1 MTQRYRLK
9 LSKLQ
14 FCSLVDNPAQPN
26 AKCLA
31 IKSASNTDEIT
42 ATAKFVKAD
51 DELGLAF
58 FWAFTSTNPDGTDHY
73 DLQGDTIDQNFIKA
87 AMEWALDGG
96 AVDEMHDGVPSG
108 ARTVFAMPMDPE
120 IAKIYGLTT
129 KQSGLMI
136 AIKPTVEQMAKLKDG
151 SYTGVSIG
159 GLGTREAVKRVSDT
173 RVVKGQL
180 YTDLVNGHQ
189 HKLCVY
195 DDGSMWLDSAVME
208 GADDPH
214 SHGVIF
220 DNGTLTILAD
230 SGHTHQ
236 LAEGQPG
243 LVVVP
248 ADAMVVVAAR
258 APGSPT
264 RIAVQSDPRELV
276 SPVKSTPSQ
285 PLPHKGIT
293 PEKSPMA
300 TEQDKTIADLTAKLS
315 KAERIAKLSGAHK
328 AHFDTLTND
337 DAEAFLAK
345 SNTERDALVA
355 EFSKRNDEANKVIY
369 VSKSTGDV
377 YKAKDDSRLVEMAKA
392 MDKQAETI
400 EKADIRKR
408 AAEVLGGMPG
418 TDEAHDLI
426 VRSLVKSGAKQEEID
441 AAFAT
446 LTGMKA
452 SSTIGKRAP
461 GAGEVDL
468 QSGNPDDAM
477 VALEKGLT
485 TFAKA
490 QNITKNI
497 WTDGLNAF
505 VQTTEGA
512 ALKRAYDESLA
523 G

>member
-1 MTQRYRLK
+1 
-9 LSKLQ
+9 
-14 FCSLVDNPAQPN
+14 
-26 AKCLA
+26 
-31 IKSASNTDEIT
+31 
-42 ATAKFVKAD
+42 
-51 DELGLAF
+51 
-58 FWAFTSTNPDGTDHY
+58 
-73 DLQGDTIDQNFIKA
+73 
-87 AMEWALDGG
+87 
-96 AVDEMHDGVPSG
+96 
-108 ARTVFAMPMDPE
+108 
-120 IAKIYGLTT
+120 
-129 KQSGLMI
+129 
-136 AIKPTVEQMAKLKDG
+136 
-151 SYTGVSIG
+151 
-159 GLGTREAVKRVSDT
+159 
-173 RVVKGQL
+173 
-180 YTDLVNGHQ
+180 
-189 HKLCVY
+189 
-195 DDGSMWLDSAVME
+195 
-208 GADDPH
+208 
-214 SHGVIF
+214 
-220 DNGTLTILAD
+220 
-230 SGHTHQ
+230 
-236 LAEGQPG
+236 
-243 LVVVP
+243 
-248 ADAMVVVAAR
+248 
-258 APGSPT
+258 
-264 RIAVQSDPRELV
+264 
-276 SPVKSTPSQ
+276 
-285 PLPHKGIT
+285 
-293 PEKSPMA
+293 MA

-408 AAEVLGGMPG
+408 AADLFGDKTPG
-418 TDEAHDLI
+418 SNEAHDLI